1 MDFHMQA
8 EKTVPGKKESAAET
22 GQAMVEYALASAFC
36 IFSLLAILGVYLSV
50 IVTYYDRLLSYFS
63 TPLP

>member
-1 MDFHMQA
+1 
-8 EKTVPGKKESAAET
+8 
-22 GQAMVEYALASAFC
+22 MVEYALASAFC